1 VAGTPPGAIVLHSQ
15 IPAFAAG
22 TGYAAGTPQFAA
34 EEGHMKTNKGDAKGE
49 RASKPRIKD
58 LRVSDARAKGTKAGG
73 VASTIDTIGKALS
86 TMAQKQG

>member
-1 VAGTPPGAIVLHSQ
+1 
-15 IPAFAAG
+15 
-22 TGYAAGTPQFAA
+22 
-34 EEGHMKTNKGDAKGE
+34 MKTNKDHAKGE